1 MAYDEDLAGRV
12 RARLRGRRGISERR
26 MFGGLAFLLNGHMA
40 CGVQDDRLMLRLG
53 PAGAAAGLRQPHT
66 SPMDFTG
73 KPLASMLYVER
84 AGWQADAQLRRWI
97 DDAVRF
103 ASSLPPKQR

>member
-1 MAYDEDLAGRV
+1 MAYDEELAGRV
-12 RARLRGRRGISERR
+12 RARLRRRDGVSERR
-26 MFGGLAFLLNGHMA
+26 MFGGIAFLLNGHMA

-73 KPLASMLYVER
+73 KPLSSMLYVER
-84 AGWQADAQLRRWI
+84 VGWQDDAQLRRWV
-97 DDAVRF
+97 DEAVRF